1 MNKHKLILLV
11 FFLFS
16 IGFLFAQERN
26 FEEEIEDTEKQI
38 QLLQASIKKNNEE
51 IQKVTSQEKTTSQLL
66 SKTNIL
72 SLVLIW
78 LKLDGLKSQLKMEH
92 LDINGI

>member
-51 IQKVTSQEKTTSQLL
+51 ICTVNRKRNHS
-66 SKTNIL
+66 
-72 SLVLIW
+72 
-78 LKLDGLKSQLKMEH
+78 
-92 LDINGI
+92 INF

>member
-38 QLLQASIKKNNEE
+38 QLLQASIKKNDEE

-66 SKTNIL
+66 SCLLYT
-72 SLVLIW
+72 SPSPR
-78 LKLDGLKSQLKMEH
+78 DGLLSRMPSSA
-92 LDINGI
+92 